1 LRHGFG
7 REVRDRTERDR
18 VEAVSVG
25 SDHMTKQSLITSS
38 NVGPKARSA
47 GYAFAACALGFASA
61 TMAMPT
67 AHADPLDNIRGAVNG
82 ARAQSTC
89 QPLTYSGQLEGAA
102 QAYAHFDT
110 DPSSNPQGYAGQV
123 VGFKVRDDPTNKAT
137 SEAVGQATPTIKD
150 CTFKDFGVGM
160 VRLDAVDLSQVTV
173 VLGKPPAPAPAS
185 PPAPAPNSNA
195 QVHCSAGYTLPPG
208 SDCSKTP
215 NPNPPAAAPVTNA
228 IQLSFGPPRLGSIT
242 ATISNSSDLTAKCTY
257 DATPFNTHRDLTV
270 NPHSSTDQTFS
281 GFNTLT
287 SYHVVVSCHD
297 ASGKQ
302 SQEIG
307 HAETNVTF

>member
-1 LRHGFG
+1 
-7 REVRDRTERDR
+7 
-18 VEAVSVG
+18 VEAVSMG

-173 VLGKPPAPAPAS
+173 VLGKPPAPAQQPQQPPPQQQVPQDRHS
-185 PPAPAPNSNA
+185 PAPA
-195 QVHCSAGYTLPPG
+195 
-208 SDCSKTP
+208 
-215 NPNPPAAAPVTNA
+215 PAAAPVSNA

-257 DATPFNTHRDLTV
+257 DSTPFNTHRDFTV

-281 GFNTLT
+281 GFNTGT